1 MNPFKN
7 KIFEIAQFKS
17 AELNKERE
25 EYLKDKDFVVDD
37 LVEWFMDLYP
47 VLPSSRTMID
57 QLYYVY
63 ATKTIT
69 DKIGMSKPHTVGTVG
84 GFLKE
89 DFYTKL
95 YNKLPKEGKA
105 QLFAYMPGSVQTDD
119 MLINYL
125 ENVPDG
131 GSGSISNFRGEKL
144 KHSTLSYLI
153 DNRLSSVK
161 DWKPEWWTPSL
172 KKQAIEKE
180 PFIIAFIPE
189 NLNSKNEIKQFLKE
203 HGSKNQK
210 YMTQF
215 WINLPESY
223 KLDPE
228 IFAMWLISAGGLQPN
243 KVIATKSPYYTKE
256 AMYQY
261 FKLIQTNSNYE
272 WNSLPNEWKPFLLE
286 VAIDTATGAIAN
298 DLEVDLTNSLIKR
311 VLTFPMRDNDKAF
324 FAVRLQKMGLLTKEL
339 IEKLDLNWWGVDHLY
354 GADKKTLI
362 DDTTLVIDY
371 LIKKKDK
378 DFLAKKDNWPKKR
391 KISREDLMDIIIGLN
406 CSYIKIK
413 SRINVRFTEDDYVW
427 LWLEANKY
435 VDKLRIRDEVLGRL
449 VKDNYIPGLSTYT
462 INLLD
467 QLGPDATYEQYK
479 LATDIFIF

>member
-25 EYLKDKDFVVDD
+25 EYLKDKDFNVDD

-47 VLPSSRTMID
+47 VLPSLRTMID

-105 QLFAYMPGSVQTDD
+105 QLFAFMPGSVQTDD

-131 GSGSISNFRGEKL
+131 GSGSISNFYGEKL

-189 NLNSKNEIKQFLKE
+189 HLNSKNEIKQFLKE

-215 WINLPESY
+215 WNNLPEPPFS
-223 KLDPE
+223 P
-228 IFAMWLISAGGLQPN
+228 P
-243 KVIATKSPYYTKE
+243 TK
-256 AMYQY
+256 
-261 FKLIQTNSNYE
+261 
-272 WNSLPNEWKPFLLE
+272 
-286 VAIDTATGAIAN
+286 
-298 DLEVDLTNSLIKR
+298 
-311 VLTFPMRDNDKAF
+311 
-324 FAVRLQKMGLLTKEL
+324 
-339 IEKLDLNWWGVDHLY
+339 
-354 GADKKTLI
+354 
-362 DDTTLVIDY
+362 
-371 LIKKKDK
+371 
-378 DFLAKKDNWPKKR
+378 
-391 KISREDLMDIIIGLN
+391 IIIL
-406 CSYIKIK
+406 IM
-413 SRINVRFTEDDYVW
+413 
-427 LWLEANKY
+427 
-435 VDKLRIRDEVLGRL
+435 
-449 VKDNYIPGLSTYT
+449 
-462 INLLD
+462 
-467 QLGPDATYEQYK
+467 
-479 LATDIFIF
+479 